1 MSEQENKGKLNIELP
16 EEVATGVYANLAV
29 ITHSPAE
36 FVMDF
41 IQVMPGMPKAKVDEF
56 GVLLAREAAAGHGRM
71 YGYNSPGATDRG
83 QAAGGGRGVIEN
95 VRRLAGVAR
104 RANMFHIG
112 IVVTGVLS
120 LYAYSKLSYVD
131 MR

>member
-41 IQVMPGMPKAKVDEF
+41 IQVMPGMPKAKVRSR
-56 GVLLAREAAAGHGRM
+56 VVMSPHHVKRLL
-71 YGYNSPGATDRG
+71 GAL
-83 QAAGGGRGVIEN
+83 AEN
-95 VRRLAGVAR
+95 VQRFESNMAPFKIMVLPILACR
-104 RANMFHIG
+104 
-112 IVVTGVLS
+112 S
-120 LYAYSKLSYVD
+120 LTWDLKVKLD
-131 MR
+131 LTPTRFGWL

>member
-41 IQVMPGMPKAKVDEF
+41 IQVMPGMPKAAPSIAPTPGGPPWAFCF
-56 GVLLAREAAAGHGRM
+56 GR
-71 YGYNSPGATDRG
+71 
-83 QAAGGGRGVIEN
+83 
-95 VRRLAGVAR
+95 
-104 RANMFHIG
+104 
-112 IVVTGVLS
+112 
-120 LYAYSKLSYVD
+120 
-131 MR
+131 